1 MIYFISI
8 VMSLILLAFVVI
20 FIASGVF
27 SKQKYLDPWK
37 KSYSQKL
44 NDPRLKLV
52 SHGLLAS
59 NSHNM
64 QPWKIKFESKDVFYL
79 FVDSQRLT
87 KQVDPY
93 GRQTM
98 ITQGTFLENVKI
110 AGEELGYKTDIDLF
124 PEGEYDEQNLIDSMN
139 KKPVAKIKVTKIKP
153 KDSTLYD
160 YIFSPDTNRGLYE
173 KKKLSEDEVRK
184 LIGINTYSDLDI
196 RIFQDEDNKKILG
209 NYAIEGAKIESNIH
223 RINEE
228 TKNIFRSN
236 EYEKNK
242 YRYGYSVE
250 GQGTSGIMK
259 YIMQGLIT
267 LVPSINSEG
276 VSATMFVKSTK
287 KAVENTPA
295 YAMIISKNNSR
306 IQQVKTGMLYTRLI
320 LSAHSLGFAMQPL
333 SQVLEEYSEMEEQ
346 YNKIHDQYAKEGT
359 TIQLLVRIGKPKEKF
374 PQSMRRDMKELVRFN
389 WK

>member
-1 MIYFISI
+1 
-8 VMSLILLAFVVI
+8 
-20 FIASGVF
+20 
-27 SKQKYLDPWK
+27 
-37 KSYSQKL
+37 
-44 NDPRLKLV
+44 
-52 SHGLLAS
+52 
-59 NSHNM
+59 M

-259 YIMQGLIT
+259 YIM
-267 LVPSINSEG
+267 
-276 VSATMFVKSTK
+276 
-287 KAVENTPA
+287 
-295 YAMIISKNNSR
+295 
-306 IQQVKTGMLYTRLI
+306 
-320 LSAHSLGFAMQPL
+320 
-333 SQVLEEYSEMEEQ
+333 
-346 YNKIHDQYAKEGT
+346 
-359 TIQLLVRIGKPKEKF
+359 
-374 PQSMRRDMKELVRFN
+374 
-389 WK
+389 